1 MFEIIITLIA
11 VAMSALYIGYLAY
24 AIHSVPLWIIVIVVF
39 GLMIREFIVEF
50 RETPTEGPKSANR
63 ARKTD

>member
-1 MFEIIITLIA
+1 
-11 VAMSALYIGYLAY
+11 MSALYIGYLAY